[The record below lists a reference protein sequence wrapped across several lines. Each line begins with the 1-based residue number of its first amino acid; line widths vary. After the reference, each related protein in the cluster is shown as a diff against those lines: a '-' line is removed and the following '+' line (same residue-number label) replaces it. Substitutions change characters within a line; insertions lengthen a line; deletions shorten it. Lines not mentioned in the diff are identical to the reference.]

1 MRSDVITVSR
11 QGNLAVI
18 NHTQFEIKFNL
29 SKGTWDYIDENGDTI
44 IREGCTQITLDDGSV
59 VKTEDAGTREFITE
73 LPKTDALGS
82 YHQIRFSHEA
92 KGKGI
97 RINTYLNC
105 YATHPAIH
113 LKVGIENLK
122 SEPLRLDSVTV
133 LGVSVNRGGVLLGG
147 LPSDCHLFI
156 NTPPVSPGISRKLY
170 EGFLLSE
177 TDAMHPSN
185 DGVLC
190 DTKGGKAI
198 VFGFLTTEKW
208 WPRIQVG
215 CHKNGG
221 RGSRGQGKRSSTA
234 GVNPWALY
242 HECQQQC
249 NSGEEITSE
258 TAYINFADKASA
270 AYEHYMSLIATQN
283 RAHESDCI
291 QNQPSLEYDPPATV
305 WSISDTEG
313 SVDASALLTQ
323 VDALAESPI
332 FQPNFPG
339 GVDSV
344 QLNAVSESELGIF
357 SQGSD
362 ASVSQ
367 NREEIK
373 AIVSQIRAKGFKA
386 GLRFNPFCA
395 ALDSRLVQNHPGYC
409 VQERTA
415 SRGGRKYSRKYSARN
430 GYKPASVH
438 LPESG
443 KEVALLD
450 VSHPEVQSRIRE
462 QIKQIVGEYGY
473 SFIHADFTAY
483 TMGLTNASR
492 NLRWHDRS
500 LTAVQLYR
508 LAGKLLRETIDEVQS
523 ESLLLKED
531 VLLAGYNTVP
541 GPCIGSIDVNTPLL
555 SPSLSTV
562 GGASNRPN
570 DSWHHQRGTKHRLN
584 RYAAHLRE
592 HNVLWG
598 HVFGEITVDEPRPVN
613 EAVVEM
619 TAAALSGGTVLCAD
633 EFTTLTSSRAG
644 YLAKIFPLMGTAATP
659 IDLYD
664 EPFPKIWCL
673 PVSTPRESWY
683 LAAVFNWDDYEDDA
697 YFELEAL
704 GLPTSKD
711 FLVHDFWMRQYL
723 GKVSD
728 SVTLL
733 NIPPRSAKLLC
744 FREEQDVPQFLATDM
759 HYTQGGVEILSAGWD
774 RHSQSY
780 MIVCKPLRQAEGTC
794 FIHVPEG
801 YLPVSVATYGS
812 DYQYNWDK
820 PICRLTFTGT
830 QPDQLVQASVHF
842 AKTSGGNL
850 SF

>member
-44 IREGCTQITLDDGSV
+44 IRDGGTQVTLGDGSV

-73 LPKTDALGS
+73 LPKTDAFGS

-92 KGKGI
+92 TGKGI

-105 YATHPAIH
+105 YAAHPAIH

-122 SEPLRLDSVTV
+122 SEPLQLDSVTV
-133 LGVSVNRGGVLLGG
+133 LGVSANRGGVFLGG

-156 NTPPVSPGISRKLY
+156 NAPPVSPGVSRKLY
-170 EGFLLSE
+170 EGFLLNE
-177 TDAMHPSN
+177 TDALHPSN
-185 DGVLC
+185 DGILC
-190 DTKGGKAI
+190 DTKSGKAL

-215 CHKNGG
+215 CHKNEG
-221 RGSRGQGKRSSTA
+221 RGSRGQSKRSSA
-234 GVNPWALY
+234 SGVNPWALY
-242 HECQQQC
+242 HECRQQC
-249 NSGEEITSE
+249 NSGEEVTSE
-258 TAYINFADKASA
+258 TAYINFADEAFA
-270 AYEHYMSLIATQN
+270 AYEHYTSLIVAQN
-283 RAHESDCI
+283 VAHESDHI
-291 QNQPSLEYDPPATV
+291 QNQPSHASDPSATV
-305 WSISDTEG
+305 WTLSDTEG
-313 SVDASALLTQ
+313 SIDANAILTQ
-323 VDALAESPI
+323 IDVIAENPM
-332 FQPNFPG
+332 FQPNCPG
-339 GVDSV
+339 GIDAI
-344 QLNAVSESELGIF
+344 QLNAISESELEIF
-357 SQGSD
+357 SRGSEV
-362 ASVSQ
+362 SVSQ
-367 NREEIK
+367 HREEMK
-373 AIVSQIRAKGFKA
+373 AITRHIRAKGFKV
-386 GLRFNPFCA
+386 GIRFNPFCA
-395 ALDSRLVQNHPGYC
+395 ALDSALVRNHSDYC
-409 VQERTA
+409 IQEKTA
-415 SRGGRKYSRKYSARN
+415 PRGGRRYSRNHSVRN

-462 QIKQIVGEYGY
+462 QMKQIVGECGY
-473 SFIHADFTAY
+473 SFIHTDFTAY
-483 TMGLTNASR
+483 TVGLTNTSH
-492 NLRWHDRS
+492 NLRWHDSS
-500 LTAVQLYR
+500 LTSVQLYR
-508 LAGKLLRETIDEVQS
+508 LAGKLLREAIDEAQS
-523 ESLLLKED
+523 ESVLLKD
-531 VLLAGYNTVP
+531 GVRLAGYNTVP

-555 SPSLSTV
+555 RPTLSMI
-562 GGASNRPN
+562 GGDSNRPS
-570 DSWHHQRGTKHRLN
+570 DSWHHQRGTKHRLS

-598 HVFGEITVDEPRPVN
+598 HIFGEIAVNEPRPIN
-613 EAVVEM
+613 EAIVEM

-633 EFTTLTSSRAG
+633 QFTTLASSRAG
-644 YLAKIFPLMGTAATP
+644 YLAKIFPLIGKAAAP

-673 PVSTPRESWY
+673 PVSTPRESWH
-683 LAAVFNWDDYEDDA
+683 LAAVFNWDDTEEDA

-704 GLPTSKD
+704 GLPKSKD

-723 GKVSD
+723 GKVSH

-780 MIVCKPLRQAEGTC
+780 MIVCKPLRQAGGTC

-820 PICRLTFTGT
+820 PICKLTFTET
-830 QPDQLVQASVHF
+830 QPDQLVHASVHF
-842 AKTSGGNL
+842 TKTSGGNL
-850 SF
+850 

>member
-1 MRSDVITVSR
+1 MRSDEITVSR

-18 NHTQFEIKFNL
+18 NHAQFEIKFNL
-29 SKGTWDYIDENGDTI
+29 SKGTWDYVDGNDDTI
-44 IREGCTQITLDDGSV
+44 IRDGCTQITLDDGSV

-73 LPKTDALGS
+73 LPKTDAFGT

-92 KGKGI
+92 TGKGV

-105 YATHPAIH
+105 YTAHPAIH

-133 LGVSVNRGGVLLGG
+133 LGISSNRGGVLLGG
-147 LPSDCHLFI
+147 LPADCHLFI
-156 NTPPVSPGISRKLY
+156 NTPPVSPGVSRKLY
-170 EGFLLSE
+170 EGFLLNE

-215 CHKNGG
+215 CHRNGG
-221 RGSRGQGKRSSTA
+221 RGSRGQGKGSSA
-234 GVNPWALY
+234 SGVNPWALY
-242 HECQQQC
+242 HECRQQC

-258 TAYINFADKASA
+258 TAYVNFADEASA
-270 AYEHYMSLIATQN
+270 AYKHYTSLIAAQSIAYEDDRVQKQT
-283 RAHESDCI
+283 
-291 QNQPSLEYDPPATV
+291 PFEYSAPATV
-305 WSISDTEG
+305 WTLFDTEG
-313 SVDASALLTQ
+313 SIDANAILTQ
-323 VDALAESPI
+323 IDALAESPM
-332 FQPNFPG
+332 FQPNCPG
-339 GVDSV
+339 GIDTI
-344 QLNAVSESELGIF
+344 QLNAVSESELEIF
-357 SQGSD
+357 PRGSGT
-362 ASVSQ
+362 SVSQ
-367 NREEIK
+367 YREEMKRITRH
-373 AIVSQIRAKGFKA
+373 IRAKGFKA
-386 GLRFNPFCA
+386 GIRFNPFCA
-395 ALDSRLVQNHPGYC
+395 VLDSALVRNHPDYC
-409 VQERTA
+409 IREQTT
-415 SRGGRKYSRKYSARN
+415 SRRGKKYSRSHSSRN

-438 LPESG
+438 LPENG

-462 QIKQIVGEYGY
+462 QMKQIVGECGY
-473 SFIHADFTAY
+473 SFIYADFTAY
-483 TMGLTNASR
+483 TMGLTNASH
-492 NLRWHDRS
+492 NMRWHDRS
-500 LTAVQLYR
+500 LTSLELYR
-508 LAGKLLRETIDEVQS
+508 LAGKLLREAIDEAQS
-523 ESLLLKED
+523 ESVLLKDD

-541 GPCIGSIDVNTPLL
+541 GSCIGSIDVNTPLL
-555 SPSLSTV
+555 SPTLSTT
-562 GGASNRPN
+562 GGASNRPS
-570 DSWHHQRGTKHRLN
+570 DAWHHQRGTKHRLS

-598 HVFGEITVDEPRPVN
+598 HIFGEIAINEPRPIN
-613 EAVVEM
+613 EAIVEM

-633 EFTTLTSSRAG
+633 QFPTLTPLRAG
-644 YLAKIFPLMGTAATP
+644 YLAKIFPLIGKAATP
-659 IDLYD
+659 VDLYD
-664 EPFPKIWCL
+664 EPFPKIWYL
-673 PVSTPRESWY
+673 PVSTPRESWH
-683 LAAVFNWDDYEDDA
+683 LAAVFNWDDTEDDA
-697 YFELEAL
+697 YFELETL
-704 GLPTSKD
+704 GLPKSKE

-794 FIHVPEG
+794 FIHVPDG
-801 YLPVSVATYGS
+801 YLPVSVATYGG

-820 PICRLTFTGT
+820 PICKLTFTGT

-850 SF
+850 

>member
-29 SKGTWDYIDENGDTI
+29 SKGTWDYVDENGDTI
-44 IREGCTQITLDDGSV
+44 IRDGCTQITLDDGSV

-73 LPKTDALGS
+73 HPKTDAFGS

-92 KGKGI
+92 TGKGV

-105 YATHPAIH
+105 YAAHPAIH
-113 LKVGIENLK
+113 LRVGIENLK

-133 LGVSVNRGGVLLGG
+133 LGVSANRGGVLLGG

-156 NTPPVSPGISRKLY
+156 NMPPVSPGVSRKLY

-190 DTKGGKAI
+190 DTKGGKAL

-215 CHKNGG
+215 CHRNGG
-221 RGSRGQGKRSSTA
+221 RGSRGQGKRSSA
-234 GVNPWALY
+234 SGVSPWALY
-242 HECQQQC
+242 HECRQQC

-270 AYEHYMSLIATQN
+270 AYEHYTSLIASQN
-283 RAHESDCI
+283 TAHEGDYI
-291 QNQPSLEYDPPATV
+291 QNQPPLKYSTPATV
-305 WSISDTEG
+305 WTLSDAEESI
-313 SVDASALLTQ
+313 DANAILTQ
-323 VDALAESPI
+323 IDALAENPM
-332 FQPNFPG
+332 FQPSCPG
-339 GVDSV
+339 GIDSI

-357 SQGSD
+357 TQGSD
-362 ASVSQ
+362 TSVSQ

-373 AIVSQIRAKGFKA
+373 AIISRIRAKGFKA
-386 GLRFNPFCA
+386 GIRFNPFCA
-395 ALDSRLVQNHPGYC
+395 ALDSTLVRNHPDYC
-409 VQERTA
+409 IQERTV
-415 SRGGRKYSRKYSARN
+415 SRSGRRYSRNQSARN
-430 GYKPASVH
+430 RYKPASVH

-450 VSHPEVQSRIRE
+450 VSHPEVRSRIRE
-462 QIKQIVGEYGY
+462 QIKQIIGEYGY
-473 SFIHADFTAY
+473 SFINADFTAY
-483 TMGLTNASR
+483 TTGLTNASHD
-492 NLRWHDRS
+492 LHWHDSS
-500 LTAVQLYR
+500 LTSVQLYR
-508 LAGKLLRETIDEVQS
+508 LAGKLLREAIDEARS
-523 ESLLLKED
+523 ERVLPKDD

-541 GPCIGSIDVNTPLL
+541 GPCIGNIDINTPLL
-555 SPSLSTV
+555 SPTLSTI
-562 GGASNRPN
+562 GGASNRPS
-570 DSWHHQRGTKHRLN
+570 DSWHHQRGTKHRLS

-613 EAVVEM
+613 EVIVEM
-619 TAAALSGGTVLCAD
+619 TAAALSGGTVLCTDQFA
-633 EFTTLTSSRAG
+633 TLTSSRAG
-644 YLAKIFPLMGTAATP
+644 YLTKIFPLIGKAATP

-673 PVSTPRESWY
+673 PISTPRESWY

-704 GLPTSKD
+704 GLPKSKD
-711 FLVHDFWMRQYL
+711 FHVHDFWMRQYL
-723 GKVSD
+723 GKVSH

-794 FIHVPEG
+794 FIHVPDD
-801 YLPVSVATYGS
+801 YLPISVATYGS

-820 PICRLTFTGT
+820 PIYKLTFTGT
-830 QPDQLVQASVHF
+830 QPDQLVHASVHF
-842 AKTSGGNL
+842 AKTSGGTL
-850 SF
+850 

>member
-1 MRSDVITVSR
+1 MRSDEITVSR
-11 QGNLAVI
+11 QSNLVVI

-29 SKGTWDYIDENGDTI
+29 ARGTWDYIDENGDTI
-44 IREGCTQITLDDGSV
+44 IREGCTQVTLDDGKV

-73 LPKTDALGS
+73 LPKTDAFGS
-82 YHQIRFSHEA
+82 YHQIRFSYEA
-92 KGKGI
+92 TGKWI
-97 RINTYLNC
+97 RINTDLNC
-105 YATHPAIH
+105 YTEHSAIH
-113 LKVGIENLK
+113 VKVSIENLK
-122 SEPLRLDSVTV
+122 PKPIRLNSVTV
-133 LGVSVNRGGVLLGG
+133 LGVSANRSGGVFLGG

-156 NTPPVSPGISRKLY
+156 NTPPVSPSISRKLY

-190 DTKGGKAI
+190 NTKGEKAL
-198 VFGFLTTEKW
+198 VFGFLTAEKW

-215 CHKNGG
+215 CQKNNG
-221 RGSRGQGKRSSTA
+221 RGSRGQGKRSSA
-234 GVNPWALY
+234 SGVNPWALY
-242 HECQQQC
+242 HECRQAC
-249 NSGEEITSE
+249 DPGEKITSE
-258 TAYINFADKASA
+258 TAYINFADTASA
-270 AYEHYMSLIATQN
+270 AYEHYISLVAAQNSAHERDRIQN
-283 RAHESDCI
+283 RTSRESGT
-291 QNQPSLEYDPPATV
+291 PATV
-305 WSISDTEG
+305 WTLSDTDG
-313 SVDASALLTQ
+313 SIDANAILTQ
-323 VDALAESPI
+323 VDALAESPM

-339 GVDSV
+339 GIDSV
-344 QLNAVSESELGIF
+344 QLNAVSESEVGIF
-357 SQGSD
+357 SQGSN
-362 ASVSQ
+362 AAGSQ

-373 AIVSQIRAKGFKA
+373 AVVSQIRAKGFKA
-386 GLRFNPFCA
+386 RLRFNPFCA
-395 ALDSRLVQNHPGYC
+395 ALDSRFVQNHPDYC
-409 VQERTA
+409 IQEKTA
-415 SRGGRKYSRKYSARN
+415 ARGGRKYSRHHSMRK

-450 VSHPEVQSRIRE
+450 VSHPQVQARIR
-462 QIKQIVGEYGY
+462 KQMKQVVGECGY

-483 TMGLTNASR
+483 TLGLTNASH
-492 NLRWHDRS
+492 NLHWHDSS
-500 LTAVQLYR
+500 LTSVQLYR
-508 LAGKLLRETIDEVQS
+508 LAGELLREAIDEVQS
-523 ESLLLKED
+523 ESVRLTDD

-541 GPCIGSIDVNTPLL
+541 GPCVGSIDVNTPLL
-555 SPSLSTV
+555 SPSLSAI

-570 DSWHHQRGTKHRLN
+570 DSWHHQRGTKHRLS
-584 RYAAHLRE
+584 RYAAHLTE

-598 HVFGEITVDEPRPVN
+598 HIFGEIAVDEPRPIN
-613 EAVVEM
+613 EAIVEM

-633 EFTTLTSSRAG
+633 QSLTLRASRAG
-644 YLAKIFPLMGTAATP
+644 YLAKIFPLIGEAATP

-683 LAAVFNWDDYEDDA
+683 LAAVFNWDDHEDDA
-697 YFELEAL
+697 YFEMEAL
-704 GLPTSKD
+704 GLPKSKD
-711 FLVHDFWMRQYL
+711 FLVHDFWMREYL
-723 GKVSD
+723 GKVSH

-774 RHSQSY
+774 RHSQTY

-820 PICRLTFTGT
+820 PIYKLTFTGT

-842 AKTSGGNL
+842 SKTSGGNL
-850 SF
+850 

>member
-29 SKGTWDYIDENGDTI
+29 SKGTWDYVDENGDTI
-44 IREGCTQITLDDGSV
+44 IREGCTQITLGDGSV
-59 VKTEDAGTREFITE
+59 VKTEDAGTREFNTE
-73 LPKTDALGS
+73 LPKTDAFGS

-92 KGKGI
+92 KGKGV

-105 YATHPAIH
+105 YPAHPAIH

-122 SEPLRLDSVTV
+122 SEPLQLDNVTV
-133 LGVSVNRGGVLLGG
+133 LGVSANRGGVFLGG

-156 NTPPVSPGISRKLY
+156 NMPPVSPGISRKLY

-215 CHKNGG
+215 CDKNGG
-221 RGSRGQGKRSSTA
+221 RGSRGQGKRSSAA

-270 AYEHYMSLIATQN
+270 AYEHYMSLLAARDT
-283 RAHESDCI
+283 AHENDRI
-291 QNQPSLEYDPPATV
+291 QTQPSLGYGTPASV
-305 WSISDTEG
+305 WSLSNTEG
-313 SVDASALLTQ
+313 SVDASAILTQ
-323 VDALAESPI
+323 IDALAESPM

-339 GVDSV
+339 GIDSV

-367 NREEIK
+367 NRKEIK
-373 AIVSQIRAKGFKA
+373 AITHHIRAKGFKA
-386 GLRFNPFCA
+386 GIRFNPFCA
-395 ALDSRLVQNHPGYC
+395 SLDSRLVQNHPGYC
-409 VQERTA
+409 IQEKTA
-415 SRGGRKYSRKYSARN
+415 SRGGKKYSRRHPARN
-430 GYKPASVH
+430 GYKPASIH

-450 VSHPEVQSRIRE
+450 VSHPEVQSRIRG
-462 QIKQIVGEYGY
+462 QIKQMVGEYGY

-483 TMGLTNASR
+483 TVGLTNASH
-492 NLRWHDRS
+492 NLRWHDTS
-500 LTAVQLYR
+500 LTSVQLYR
-508 LAGKLLRETIDEVQS
+508 LAGQLLRETIDEAQS
-523 ESLLLKED
+523 EHLLLTDD

-541 GPCIGSIDVNTPLL
+541 GPCLGSIDVNTPLL
-555 SPSLSTV
+555 SPSLSMV

-570 DSWHHQRGTKHRLN
+570 DSWHHQRGTKHRLS

-592 HNVLWG
+592 HNILWG
-598 HVFGEITVDEPRPVN
+598 HVFGEIAVNEPRPIN

-619 TAAALSGGTVLCAD
+619 TAAALSGGTVVCAD
-633 EFTTLTSSRAG
+633 EFATLTASRAG
-644 YLAKIFPLMGTAATP
+644 YLAKIFPLIGKAATP
-659 IDLYD
+659 VDLYD

-704 GLPTSKD
+704 GLPKSKD

-723 GKVSD
+723 GKVSQ

-774 RHSQSY
+774 QHSQSY

-801 YLPVSVATYGS
+801 YLPVSVAAYGG
-812 DYQYNWDK
+812 DYEYNWDK
-820 PICRLTFTGT
+820 PICKLTFTGT
-830 QPDQLVQASVHF
+830 HPDHFVHASVHF

-850 SF
+850 

>member
-11 QGNLAVI
+11 RGNLAVI
-18 NHTQFEIKFNL
+18 NHAQFEIKFNL
-29 SKGTWDYIDENGDTI
+29 SKGTWDYVDENGDTI
-44 IREGCTQITLDDGSV
+44 IRDGCTQVTLGDGSV
-59 VKTEDAGTREFITE
+59 IKTEDAGTRGFITE
-73 LPKTDALGS
+73 LPKTDAFGR

-92 KGKGI
+92 TGKGV

-105 YATHPAIH
+105 YAEHPAIH

-122 SEPLRLDSVTV
+122 SEPLRLDSLTV
-133 LGVSVNRGGVLLGG
+133 LGVSSNRGAVLLGG

-177 TDAMHPSN
+177 TDAMHPST

-190 DTKGGKAI
+190 DTKGGKAL

-215 CHKNGG
+215 CHRNGG
-221 RGSRGQGKRSSTA
+221 RGSRGQGKKSSA
-234 GVNPWALY
+234 SGVNPWALY
-242 HECQQQC
+242 HEGQQLC

-258 TAYINFADKASA
+258 TAYINFADKVSA
-270 AYEHYMSLIATQN
+270 AYEHYISLVAARN
-283 RAHESDCI
+283 SPHENDHA
-291 QNQPSLEYDPPATV
+291 QNQPSLEHDTPATV
-305 WSISDTEG
+305 WTFSDTDG
-313 SVDASALLTQ
+313 SLNADTILTQ
-323 VDALAESPI
+323 IDALAESPM
-332 FQPNFPG
+332 FQPNCPG
-339 GVDSV
+339 GINSI
-344 QLNAVSESELGIF
+344 QLNAVSESEVGIF
-357 SQGSD
+357 SQKSEG
-362 ASVSQ
+362 SVSQ
-367 NREEIK
+367 DREEMK
-373 AIVSQIRAKGFKA
+373 AITRHIRAKGFKA
-386 GLRFNPFCA
+386 GIRFNPFCA
-395 ALDSRLVQNHPGYC
+395 ALDSTLVQNHPDYC
-409 VQERTA
+409 VQEKTA
-415 SRGGRKYSRKYSARN
+415 SRGGRKYSRGHAARN

-438 LPESG
+438 LPETG

-462 QIKQIVGEYGY
+462 QIKQIVGECGY
-473 SFIHADFTAY
+473 SFINADFTAY
-483 TMGLTNASR
+483 TMGLTNASH
-492 NLRWHDRS
+492 NLHWHDKD
-500 LTAVQLYR
+500 LTSVQLYR
-508 LAGKLLRETIDEVQS
+508 LAGELLRETIDEVQS
-523 ESLLLKED
+523 EKGLLKDD
-531 VLLAGYNTVP
+531 VLLTGYNTVP
-541 GPCIGSIDVNTPLL
+541 GLCIGSVDVNTPLL
-555 SPSLSTV
+555 SPSLSTIS
-562 GGASNRPN
+562 GASKRPS
-570 DSWHHQRGTKHRLN
+570 DAWHHQRGTKHRLS

-598 HVFGEITVDEPRPVN
+598 HVFGEITIDEPRPVN
-613 EAVVEM
+613 EAIVEM

-633 EFTTLTSSRAG
+633 QFATLTPSRAG
-644 YLAKIFPLMGTAATP
+644 YLAKIFPLIGTAATP

-673 PVSTPRESWY
+673 PMSTPRESWY
-683 LAAVFNWDDYEDDA
+683 LAAVFNWNDYEDDA
-697 YFELEAL
+697 YFELETL
-704 GLPTSKD
+704 GIPKSKE

-723 GKVSD
+723 GKVSH

-774 RHSQSY
+774 RHSHCY

-801 YLPVSVATYGS
+801 YLPVNVATYGS

-820 PICRLTFTGT
+820 PIYKLTFTGT
-830 QPDQLVQASVHF
+830 QPDQLVHASVHF

-850 SF
+850 

>member
-1 MRSDVITVSR
+1 MRPDEIAVSR

-18 NHTQFEIKFNL
+18 NHAQFEVKFNL
-29 SKGTWDYIDENGDTI
+29 SKGTWDYIDGNGDTI
-44 IREGCTQITLDDGSV
+44 IRDGCTQITLDDGSV
-59 VKTEDAGTREFITE
+59 VKTEDTGTREFNTE
-73 LPKTDALGS
+73 LPNTDAFGS

-92 KGKGI
+92 TDKGV

-105 YATHPAIH
+105 YTEHPAIH

-133 LGVSVNRGGVLLGG
+133 LGVSSNRGGVLLGVN
-147 LPSDCHLFI
+147 PSDCHLFI

-170 EGFLLSE
+170 DGFLLSE

-221 RGSRGQGKRSSTA
+221 RGSRGQGKRSSA
-234 GVNPWALY
+234 SGVNPWALY
-242 HECQQQC
+242 HECQQRC

-258 TAYINFADKASA
+258 TAYVNFADKASG
-270 AYEHYMSLIATQN
+270 AYEHYMSMIAAQN
-283 RAHESDCI
+283 GAHESDRV
-291 QNQPSLEYDPPATV
+291 QNQPSPEYGIPATV
-305 WSISDTEG
+305 WSLSDTEG
-313 SVDASALLTQ
+313 SVDASGILTQ
-323 VDALAESPI
+323 IDALAESPM
-332 FQPNFPG
+332 FQPGFPG

-344 QLNAVSESELGIF
+344 QLNAISESELEIF

-367 NREEIK
+367 SREEIK
-373 AIVSQIRAKGFKA
+373 GTISHIRAKGFKA
-386 GLRFNPFCA
+386 GIRFNPFCA
-395 ALDSRLVQNHPGYC
+395 ALDSTLVRNHPDYC
-409 VQERTA
+409 IQEKTV
-415 SRGGRKYSRKYSARN
+415 SRGGRKNSRNRSARN
-430 GYKPASVH
+430 GYKSASVH

-450 VSHPEVQSRIRE
+450 VSHPAVQSRIRE
-462 QIKQIVGEYGY
+462 QIKQIVDEYGY
-473 SFIHADFTAY
+473 SFIQADFTAY
-483 TMGLTNASR
+483 TMGLTNASH
-492 NLRWHDRS
+492 NLRWHDSS
-500 LTAVQLYR
+500 LTSVQLYR
-508 LAGKLLRETIDEVQS
+508 LAGKLLRDTIDAAQS
-523 ESLLLKED
+523 ENLFLKDD

-541 GPCIGSIDVNTPLL
+541 GLCVGSIDVNTPLL
-555 SPSLSTV
+555 SPSLSAM
-562 GGASNRPN
+562 GGASNRSN
-570 DSWHHQRGTKHRLN
+570 DSWHHQRGTKHRVS
-584 RYAAHLRE
+584 RYATHLRE

-598 HVFGEITVDEPRPVN
+598 HVFGEIAVDEPRPVN

-619 TAAALSGGTVLCAD
+619 TAAALSGGSVLCAD
-633 EFTTLTSSRAG
+633 QFATLTTSRAG
-644 YLAKIFPLMGTAATP
+644 YLAKIFPLIGKAATP
-659 IDLYD
+659 VDLYD
-664 EPFPKIWCL
+664 EPFPKLWSL
-673 PVSTPRESWY
+673 PVSTPRESWH

-697 YFELEAL
+697 YFELETL
-704 GLPTSKD
+704 GLPKSKD

-723 GKVSD
+723 GKVSH

-780 MIVCKPLRQAEGTC
+780 MIVCKPLRQTEGTC
-794 FIHVPEG
+794 FIHVPDG

-812 DYQYNWDK
+812 DYQYSWDK
-820 PICRLTFTGT
+820 PIFKLTFAGT
-830 QPDQLVQASVHF
+830 QPDQLVQASVQF
-842 AKTSGGNL
+842 ANTSGGNL
-850 SF
+850 